1 MLELLA
7 HLLMLNDK
15 EQNDRLVKFMDQLHS
30 HPKVDPQVRADYI
43 KSLQPDI
50 PLITEK
56 GGGAGQTDLN
66 QLQQLKNKQLN
77 GGK

>member
-15 EQNDRLVKFMDQLHS
+15 EQNDRLVNFMDMLHS
-30 HPKVDPQVRADYI
+30 HPKTDPKVRADYI

-56 GGGAGQTDLN
+56 GGGAGQTDLK
-66 QLQQLKNKQLN
+66 LLEMLKNKQSN
-77 GGK
+77 GG